1 MAKGDGFAVCTMKKQ
16 SGGGG
21 GLSAHIDREVY
32 DAELDRMI
40 PFRPASVRD
49 DSRRQSGTDCKRL
62 VFQGKK
68 MIKKRVRER
77 LES

>member
-32 DAELDRMI
+32 DAELDR
-40 PFRPASVRD
+40 
-49 DSRRQSGTDCKRL
+49 
-62 VFQGKK
+62 FQGKK
-68 MIKKRVRER
+68 IIKEKVRER
-77 LES
+77 PEN

>member
-49 DSRRQSGTDCKRL
+49 DSRTILNRECIESTVIIGRTRAKEKR
-62 VFQGKK
+62 
-68 MIKKRVRER
+68 
-77 LES
+77 